1 MSLPAQLGLFG
12 STDAPSLAPRFE
24 RVVRRELEPG
34 AWVEHLSGFLE
45 GQATVFEQL
54 RGGLRWR
61 EEQRVMYDK
70 TVLVPRLYATLPED
84 GALPPILERARRLLE
99 ERYGEALP
107 RVSVGYYRDG
117 RDSVAWHGDYV
128 ARRMESAL
136 VATISLGAP
145 RPFVLRSRSSRH
157 KLRWS
162 LGFGDLFV
170 MGGSCQRTWEHAVP
184 KQKHAAPRISVMFRG
199 NWG

>member
-12 STDAPSLAPRFE
+12 AGEAPAVCARFE
-24 RVVRRELEPG
+24 RITRIELDDD
-34 AWVEHLSGFLE
+34 AWAEYLPGFLLGE
-45 GQATVFEQL
+45 AQVFEWL
-54 RGGLRWR
+54 RSRVRWR
-61 EEQRVMYDK
+61 QERRVMYDR
-70 TVLVPRLYATLPED
+70 TVQVPRLYATLPED
-84 GALPPILERARRLLE
+84 GPVPAILHAARGLFGQ
-99 ERYGEALP
+99 RYGEDLP

-128 ARRMESAL
+128 ARNMDRAL

-145 RPFVLRSRSSRH
+145 RPFWLRSRATGQKH
-157 KLRWS
+157 GWS

-199 NWG
+199 DWG